1 MEVAKEL
8 DPMTSDRPHTQ
19 AHSPSLARLEAIV
32 LEIGEAVLATTE
44 TVDCLATR
52 LDEIAQQVQQ
62 QGYQIFALSEEVE
75 NLTTTHQTTLERL
88 GNLTE
93 TLEQITTS
101 FQKD

>member
-1 MEVAKEL
+1 MA
-8 DPMTSDRPHTQ
+8 SDRPQTP
-19 AHSPSLARLEAIV
+19 ANTPSLARLEAIV

-44 TVDCLATR
+44 TVDCLAIR
-52 LDEIAQQVQQ
+52 LEEIAQQIQQ

-93 TLEQITTS
+93 TLEQLATS
-101 FQKD
+101 FQKG